1 MMSGCTVNETLVY
14 KCQVESRCN
23 FTFEVA
29 FIKIGLNYYLIFM
42 WSHVI
47 IESKWKMHFFLFL
60 IQNQEYILYF
70 LNCNKNVMLFI
81 CLSNFD

>member
-1 MMSGCTVNETLVY
+1 MMSGCTVNEALVY

-29 FIKIGLNYYLIFM
+29 FIKMGLNYYLIFM

-47 IESKWKMHFFLFL
+47 IESKWKMHFF
-60 IQNQEYILYF
+60 YF
-70 LNCNKNVMLFI
+70 LFKIKNIFCI
-81 CLSNFD
+81 F